1 MNKKIKSLLVAGLLV
16 VGMSGNVFA
25 DDDTPIVPPHESS
38 ITHIVLGDEYSL
50 QDGGLKVTLDPSG
63 MLVLKTSLDFNENYN
78 LLNVMITLDDG
89 TVENVTIDKFTTYG
103 VGDGIEYQLNL
114 ASGRIDRLDVD
125 AVKVCF
131 EYVDST
137 DSDNDGVPDF
147 KDDEPVN
154 PEPPVEEEPEINDP
168 NTGDA
173 GMMVGVITV
182 AAASIGLFVVN
193 KKKDEE

>member
-63 MLVLKTSLDFNENYN
+63 VLILKTSLDFNENYN

-114 ASGRIDRLDVD
+114 ASGKIDRLDVD

-131 EYVDST
+131 EYADST

-168 NTGDA
+168 ETGDSSL
-173 GMMVGVITV
+173 M
-182 AAASIGLFVVN
+182 FVVGTGVVSAVGLYAITR
-193 KKKDEE
+193 KKDEE

>member
-125 AVKVCF
+125 GVKVCF
-131 EYVDST
+131 EYADST

-147 KDDEPVN
+147 KDDEPVD
-154 PEPPVEEEPEINDP
+154 PPVEEPEINDP

-182 AAASIGLFVVN
+182 AAASIG
-193 KKKDEE
+193 